1 MSGNNRRGC
10 EYSGLSILICSI
22 KSTKDAM
29 DKAFIGVGNPMKLV
43 GLEGH
48 GLEIVD
54 RKALTVVANDANRR
68 YLETKKTKLGHLID

>member
-1 MSGNNRRGC
+1 MTN
-10 EYSGLSILICSI
+10 
-22 KSTKDAM
+22 
-29 DKAFIGVGNPMKLV
+29 NPMKLV

-54 RKALTVVANDANRR
+54 RKSLIIAANDINRR